1 MKYCPLCDFRTDNKD
16 YNFCPNCSNK
26 DGRGRV
32 KLVEETTRDE
42 NGSEGPKLEGPKI
55 GYDITSQVIPS
66 MPLDS
71 YPETKNGPEINTGM
85 GTAISGDII
94 VNKTVYQQPLSEA
107 ELLLKRMNFFRQE
120 CSNKCHNG
128 FISEEDLKAL
138 EILRE
143 SIGLVKHLADDI
155 IDMAKKYSIK
165 KIVELPEPAK
175 SVIEEAKKLIEQNN
189 SSAITAVLS
198 KLKPWKDK
206 VDNNSLNQIYYQLKA
221 IIEPAKYIDEID
233 SITDYWGIYWS
244 YVAYLRVMPDKAEE
258 AMTAL
263 PNWDTFYPIQN
274 QTLLSTIGYLMNSQE
289 EQAKKAFI
297 KVTTGYTSDLQPI
310 FDTINSLI
318 GREWKSLSDDIPAT
332 LRFYSDSLFKTIY
345 ETLRQRAK
353 VSEAQRLEEEARKKQ
368 EEEKNKMLQE
378 RFTEALKKLK
388 GDEEKACENAGID
401 SVTLSL
407 WKQQYPEF
415 NSKIQLILQ
424 HIKDEKDK
432 ERRNSFIDALKSN
445 YGDEKVACEKAGI
458 NFALLS
464 QWKQQYPEFNDK
476 VAHVLQA
483 IKDFEEEQR
492 LIAKKKKE
500 FLGAYETNDCDLGKT
515 CRELE
520 LSPEAIK
527 EWRTNDAVFNNAI
540 INIEEEFK
548 KWIDEQNAIRR
559 KKLFKKLLP
568 YVLCGLLVVA
578 GILGILYHQNKERK
592 KAQAEQ
598 EIAAQRDLA
607 IIDYNESVDH
617 LKDFISS
624 IPDDVKKVSIEK
636 DVTTLDSC
644 YTILYKVFNLEKNP
658 ILADIKHESVDLKER
673 LINKTYGIFE
683 YAKDL
688 GSAPPNIPDYKQLQQ
703 KGQKY
708 LTTIDSL
715 KQLITALK

>member
-26 DGRGRV
+26 DGRGPV
-32 KLVEETTRDE
+32 KLVDETTRDE
-42 NGSEGPKLEGPKI
+42 NGSEGPKIEGPKI
-55 GYDITSQVIPS
+55 GYDDDIIRS

-71 YPETKNGPEINTGM
+71 YPETKNEPEINTGM
-85 GTAISGDII
+85 GTVIGGDVII
-94 VNKTVYQQPLSEA
+94 HKPVYQQPLSET
-107 ELLLKRMNFFRQE
+107 ELIIERKNNFRQE
-120 CSNKCHNG
+120 CLNKCHNG
-128 FISEEDLKAL
+128 FISEENLKAL
-138 EILRE
+138 EFFRE
-143 SIGLVKHLADDI
+143 SIGLGKHDADDI
-155 IDMAKKYSIK
+155 IEKVKKLTIK
-165 KIVELPEPAK
+165 KIVELPDAAK
-175 SVIEEAKKLIEQNN
+175 LVIEEARFLIEQNN
-189 SSAITAVLS
+189 SVAITTLLS
-198 KLKPWKDK
+198 KLKAWKDK
-206 VDNNSLNQIYYQLKA
+206 VDNDTLNQNYYQLKA

-233 SITDYWGIYWS
+233 SIADYWGVYWS
-244 YVAYLRVMPDKAEE
+244 YVAYLKVMPDKAEE
-258 AMTAL
+258 AMAAL

-310 FDTINSLI
+310 YDTINSLI
-318 GREWKSLSDDIPAT
+318 GREWKSLADDIPAT

-378 RFTEALKKLK
+378 SFTDALKKNN
-388 GDEEKACENAGID
+388 GDEEKACEIAGID
-401 SVTLSL
+401 IALLSL
-407 WKQQYPEF
+407 WKQQFPVF
-415 NSKIQLILQ
+415 NNKIQQILQ
-424 HIKDEKDK
+424 HINDEKDR
-432 ERRNSFIDALKSN
+432 ERRNCFIDALKSN
-445 YGDEKVACEKAGI
+445 NGDETVACEIAGI
-458 NFALLS
+458 DLALLS
-464 QWKQQYPEFNDK
+464 LWKQQYPEFNDK

-483 IKDFEEEQR
+483 IKDYEEEQR

-540 INIEEEFK
+540 INIEEEYK

-598 EIAAQRDLA
+598 EIAARRDLA
-607 IIDYNESVDH
+607 IIDYNESIDH